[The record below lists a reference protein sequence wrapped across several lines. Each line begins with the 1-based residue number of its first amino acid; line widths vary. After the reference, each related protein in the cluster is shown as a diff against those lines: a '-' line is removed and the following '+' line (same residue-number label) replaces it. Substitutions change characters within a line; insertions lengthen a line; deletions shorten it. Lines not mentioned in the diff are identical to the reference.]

1 MMRRATP
8 YQTETGPQ
16 RVGLIL
22 ALLLHG
28 VAIAAIYS
36 HPPTRAAI
44 ETAVPIM
51 VSLIPSAP
59 TEKPHLPPKPL
70 PVRPRSEER
79 PSQPIAPLPLVT
91 APVEAPAPF
100 IAPAPQARDLP
111 PIETSPRQIV
121 ATEPAQAAPPVI
133 LPRFDAAYLQNPPPV
148 YPALARRLGEQGRV
162 LLRVLVTTTGQAERV
177 ELKTSSGAQ
186 RLDQAALDVV
196 KRWRFVP
203 ARQGEQPV
211 SAWVVVPISFSL
223 EG

>member
-8 YQTETGPQ
+8 YQNETGPQ

-44 ETAVPIM
+44 ATAVPIM
-51 VSLIPSAP
+51 VSLFSSPP
-59 TEKPHLPPKPL
+59 MERPQLPPKPL

-91 APVEAPAPF
+91 TTSEAPAPF
-100 IAPAPQARDLP
+100 VAPAPPVRDLP
-111 PIETSPRQIV
+111 PIDASPRQIV
-121 ATEPAQAAPPVI
+121 ATEPPQAAPPIV